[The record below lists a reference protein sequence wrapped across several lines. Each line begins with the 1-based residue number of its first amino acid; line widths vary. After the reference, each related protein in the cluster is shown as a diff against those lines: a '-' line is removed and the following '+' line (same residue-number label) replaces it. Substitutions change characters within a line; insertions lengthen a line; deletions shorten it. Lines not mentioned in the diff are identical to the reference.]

1 MLSIEHPNRI
11 DLYFV
16 LGLLVIV
23 ALSVSFIMRR
33 K

>member
-16 LGLLVIV
+16 LALLVIV